1 MEESA
6 STIEVTVKTLD
17 SQSRSYTVRR
27 ELTVKEFKEHI
38 AASVEIPVDKQRLIY
53 QGRVLQDERTLNEY
67 NVAGKVIHL
76 VERAPPQTS
85 QSGGG
90 GGGVSSGGTEGGA
103 TTSSSQGGP
112 QDRNGNSYVM
122 LGTFNLPVNIMD
134 PQQIQMQVQQMMA
147 GVGEAGRNTR
157 VSTSTRSNGS
167 VDVHINVDQSVQSE
181 PRMRL
186 QLAENLLRDTQSL
199 IHRLEGQPSGVPSQ
213 AEPETSQST
222 SSSSSSFSS
231 ATAATAGASQP
242 MDTSPPAP
250 APPPPPPTSSSQTE
264 GPPHPGPN
272 HPSPAALVEVLSEVR
287 RVEERLRPFIE
298 RTHSILGAATSADYN
313 NNTQEREEDQHVLN
327 LVGESLRLLGN
338 TLVALSD
345 LRCNLATPPPRHLH
359 VVRPM
364 SHYGSPVLL
373 QGGMPH
379 HTPIPINLGTL
390 GNLGNLGNLG
400 TTVTMTSNG
409 RHAAEGWAQPSQ
421 APGQS
426 EGQAPLPQP
435 NAANQQPIQGQGAP
449 HVIRITHQT
458 MEPVVMM
465 QMNLDESGSGPQ
477 VQGQQ
482 IPMGTGQPGATPVQ
496 IAGLPPEFMQAIVHQ
511 ISQQAAAMAT
521 AAATGHPGQPGAGV
535 PGTTP
540 SSDTSAPPHP
550 HGPLPPGARVVIT
563 HPSFSPHIP
572 QPVGTRGTT
581 INLRAS
587 VPPAGGQQNLQGT
600 PLASSPLTQMISGLV
615 GQLLM
620 PGQQMPG
627 QQMPGQQMSGQ
638 MPGQQ
643 MSGQMPGQQ
652 MSGQMPGQQVPPG
665 DQTSTS
671 SSSASHSFSFSTSSS
686 SSSSASSSFSSSNPV
701 PLHPSCG
708 ANTSGQTTTH
718 TTNTTSMGQ
727 PPEGVAEANLAQL
740 LGSLLGGASGPGA
753 PGSGANPHITV
764 TVPGVPGFFQGMSDF
779 IQEPPPGQGT
789 PTPPPQAAPGGGG
802 DPSLSPELF
811 TGIVQGVLSTMM
823 GSLGA
828 PQGNGESIAQFIQR
842 LSQTTNLF
850 TPGSGDAVGFFGD
863 LLSLVCHSFSMVDM
877 VLLLHGNAQ
886 PISRIQPQLTEFF
899 NQHYLQG
906 REPTD
911 ANINAASVD
920 LINDLEEYI
929 TESFA
934 TVTVREGV
942 DIIQTNIT
950 FLRQQFTRVAT
961 HILRC
966 TDQTFGHRLL
976 LLCTQGLFECL
987 ALNLYCLQGEQ
998 RALTQV
1004 INHRIRRMSAEVNPS
1019 LVNWLTSMMTMRL
1032 HVILEHNPVTEDHI
1046 QHYVIHTRRAEPGAQ
1061 AGQQTDTQN
1070 MEMDEGLSPALATTA
1085 EEAMASSGNRQEVGA
1100 SPGVTTPSQRASSGE
1115 TRGAVA
1121 MAAGGREES
1130 GGEVEPWAAAV
1141 PPEWVPIIRHD
1152 MLSQRKM
1159 KAQPPLSDAYLH
1171 GMPAKRRK
1179 THQGEGPHLSLS
1191 EAVSRAARAAGV
1203 RPVTTPDS
1211 LQGEL
1216 EEPELQ
1222 EAYQEQVNF
1231 GQCCFLE
1238 DATSSQIQSHV
1249 RSDIKERVRDD
1260 PEFSSQRFPN
1270 THRAFSLDDS

>member
-1 MEESA
+1 SMEESA
-6 STIEVTVKTLD
+6 NTIEVTVKTLD

-103 TTSSSQGGP
+103 TSSSQGGP

-199 IHRLEGQPSGVPSQ
+199 IHRLEVQEQ
-213 AEPETSQST
+213 LST
-222 SSSSSSFSS
+222 SSSSSSSSSSS
-231 ATAATAGASQP
+231 ATAGTAGASQP
-242 MDTSPPAP
+242 MDTSPP

-264 GPPHPGPN
+264 GTPHPGPN

-373 QGGMPH
+373 QGNM
-379 HTPIPINLGTL
+379 
-390 GNLGNLGNLG
+390 GNLGNLG

-426 EGQAPLPQP
+426 EGQAPPPQP

-465 QMNLDESGSGPQ
+465 QMNLDDSGSGPQ

-511 ISQQAAAMAT
+511 IAQQAAAMAT
-521 AAATGHPGQPGAGV
+521 AAATGHPGEPGAGV

-540 SSDTSAPPHP
+540 SSDPSAPPHP

-587 VPPAGGQQNLQGT
+587 VPPAGGQQNLQVRRE
-600 PLASSPLTQMISGLV
+600 S
-615 GQLLM
+615 LLFFA
-620 PGQQMPG
+620 
-627 QQMPGQQMSGQ
+627 
-638 MPGQQ
+638 
-643 MSGQMPGQQ
+643 
-652 MSGQMPGQQVPPG
+652 VPPG

-701 PLHPSCG
+701 PPHPSCG

-740 LGSLLGGASGPGA
+740 LGSLLGGAGGPGA

-779 IQEPPPGQGT
+779 IQANQPIFSRPSPIPPPGQEPPPGQGT
-789 PTPPPQAAPGGGG
+789 PAPPPQAAPGGGG

-929 TESFA
+929 AESFA

-942 DIIQTNIT
+942 DIIQTNIS

-966 TDQTFGHRLL
+966 TDQTFGPRLL

-1019 LVNWLTSMMTMRL
+1019 LVNWLTSMMTLRL
-1032 HVILEHNPVTEDHI
+1032 HIILEHNPVTEDHI
-1046 QHYVIHTRRAEPGAQ
+1046 QHYVIHTQRAEPGAQ
-1061 AGQQTDTQN
+1061 AGQQTVTQSV
-1070 MEMDEGLSPALATTA
+1070 EVSDCLSPAPATTA

-1100 SPGVTTPSQRASSGE
+1100 SPGVTTPSRRASSGE

-1130 GGEVEPWAAAV
+1130 GGDVEPWAAAV

-1179 THQGEGPHLSLS
+1179 VSPHLSLS

-1211 LQGEL
+1211 LQAEL
-1216 EEPELQ
+1216 EEPDLQ
-1222 EAYQEQVNF
+1222 EAYQEQ
-1231 GQCCFLE
+1231 
-1238 DATSSQIQSHV
+1238 V